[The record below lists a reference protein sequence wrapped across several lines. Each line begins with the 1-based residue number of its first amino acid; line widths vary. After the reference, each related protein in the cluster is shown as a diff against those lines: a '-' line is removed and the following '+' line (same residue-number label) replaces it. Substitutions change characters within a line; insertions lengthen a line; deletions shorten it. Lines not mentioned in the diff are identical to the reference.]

1 MIIEF
6 NELTFEG
13 LRVNKYED
21 FPWNSKK
28 ERKEFLRN
36 LLDGRVNYNR
46 EKYKNLLEKET
57 KEEIHLDLSKSYVSG
72 FFGLALL
79 GLGVI
84 MAMKLMLTAV
94 LVLIGIAGVCILAKE
109 VFKRRARVGYMGL
122 KMTPQLIDLV
132 FDSDIKL

>member
-1 MIIEF
+1 MWYISIRKP
-6 NELTFEG
+6 LIS
-13 LRVNKYED
+13 LRKTAV
-21 FPWNSKK
+21 
-28 ERKEFLRN
+28 
-36 LLDGRVNYNR
+36 
-46 EKYKNLLEKET
+46 KNG
-57 KEEIHLDLSKSYVSG
+57 IG
-72 FFGLALL
+72 IGLL